1 MDRIDEL
8 ETRIMYQERAIAE
21 LSAELYG
28 QSDRLAAAERLG
40 TDAVRFPGDH
50 GGFLGGEYG
59 QRGDPEAFAAK
70 LREVL
75 SET

>member
-28 QSDRLAAAERLG
+28 QSDRLAAAERL
-40 TDAVRFPGDH
+40 VRSMAD
-50 GGFLGGEYG
+50 
-59 QRGDPEAFAAK
+59 K
-70 LREVL
+70 LKEL
-75 SET
+75 ASEGSALPLNERPPHY